1 LIGLQG
7 LFKPSKFFHISQSI
21 DIERILALVLRF
33 TKTLTNKIE
42 GFTMAGRREVNG
54 LPWVGEDRLTPQAKK
69 NLPDTCRI
77 FQAKPI
83 SSTSHLSH
91 QPHP

>member
-1 LIGLQG
+1 VYYAFI
-7 LFKPSKFFHISQSI
+7 
-21 DIERILALVLRF
+21 
-33 TKTLTNKIE
+33 
-42 GFTMAGRREVNG
+42 MAGRREVNG
-54 LPWVGEDRLTPQAKK
+54 LPWVGEDRLIPQVKK
-69 NLPDTCRI
+69 NLPDTCKI